1 MAKIKG
7 VQIGEKTWWDD
18 PDRGLSSGWYEVV
31 LIEGYNNLQVIEEVL
46 NGEDFSWEDTII
58 GIENEY
64 GSYAE
69 VTLNELRFG
78 KTKKR
83 RKGHY
88 RE

>member
-7 VQIGEKTWWDD
+7 VQIGEKVWWVD
-18 PDRGLSSGWYEVV
+18 PDRGISSGWYEVA
-31 LIEGYNNLQVIEEVL
+31 LIEGYNNPKVIEEVVHD
-46 NGEDFSWEDTII
+46 EDFSWEDAII

-78 KTKKR
+78 KSKSR
-83 RKGHY
+83 RKDA
-88 RE
+88 